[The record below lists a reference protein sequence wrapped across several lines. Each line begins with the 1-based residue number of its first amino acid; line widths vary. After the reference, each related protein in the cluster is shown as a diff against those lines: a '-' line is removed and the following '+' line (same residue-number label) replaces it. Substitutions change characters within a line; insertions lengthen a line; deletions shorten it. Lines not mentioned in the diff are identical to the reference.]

1 MEDNSTDFSSLG
13 SDEINRKVEDDFSVI
28 NRDIALKTI
37 LFSIIF
43 YIMTTRLICH
53 IVEKNIPVSLET
65 SIIQSIIFGITLST
79 SKRGFWLLK

>member
-43 YIMTTRLICH
+43 YIMTSRLICH

-65 SIIQSIIFGITLST
+65 SIIQSIIFGIIFYFVSI
-79 SKRGFWLLK
+79 FI